1 MNNIDFDNL
10 INFAKDQSSSLR
22 DYQIKNK
29 IEILERWKTQ
39 RGVMLQMPTGTG
51 KTRLFASLIRNIV
64 DYGSKNKIAYKILVL
79 VHRTELIDQ
88 IDEELGI
95 KYHLAHGIIQSRE
108 RERKNYP
115 VQIASVQTL
124 SRRLLS
130 WTDKAFDFIIVDEAH
145 HITADSYQKIVNAF
159 PNAKL
164 LGVTATPYRLS
175 GLGFTETFQSLI
187 TSPSV
192 LEFINKGY
200 LSKYQYYSIPRYSLL
215 QKQIDKIKK
224 FSQGDY
230 AESEIE
236 RICNNEQIRAQV
248 VDTYLEHANG
258 KKGIVYTI
266 NQEHNRNLCAAFR
279 EKGIKT
285 VAIDS
290 NTDRDIRDG
299 YIEDFK
305 NNKIDIICNVNIFS
319 EGFDCPDIEVV
330 ILARPTLSLSMFLQ
344 QVGRGLRKSE
354 NIDSVKII
362 DLVGLYNKFG
372 FPSSFRPWGTYFIGN
387 KEQGANANQDSKT
400 NKNSTTYEKRNTN
413 LSEGDEE
420 VVLIHTP
427 DDYDFLRQEIG
438 KLWEE
443 IDNYHTYCAECV
455 DKVMSDPIYEGVEY
469 EVDYNMD
476 FINHFINGEK
486 YNLNNRSYFIFSIR
500 FLNNDDPTSKDVFRN
515 FMNKF
520 CYKRRDVEIYRKDFS
535 YFDEGR
541 IEYFNNVDFFIHF
554 INFYAS
560 QSAYSASID
569 NFLALKK
576 RGIKKLMDFD
586 KLIRNQ
592 ISLYFI
598 NEDFPKKLLN
608 EEFSK
613 KSFSVYPNKMIDNNF
628 PPSKLKSAIRYLWN
642 LNLYL
647 VHEHGKVI
655 KWVFSNYQFDED
667 GKLYEICVFKN

>member
-1 MNNIDFDNL
+1 MNNIDFDNI

-115 VQIASVQTL
+115 IQIASVQTL
-124 SRRLLS
+124 SRRLSS

-145 HITADSYQKIVNAF
+145 HITANSYQKIVNAF

-354 NIDSVKII
+354 NIDSVIII

-372 FPSSFRPWGTYFIGN
+372 FPSSNRPWGRYFIGN
-387 KEQGANANQDSKT
+387 KVQGTNENQDSKT
-400 NKNSTTYEKRNTN
+400 NKKSITYKKRTTN

-443 IDNYHTYCAECV
+443 IDNYHTCCAKCV
-455 DKVMSDPIYEGVEY
+455 DDVMSDPKYEGIEY
-469 EVDYNMD
+469 EVDYNMEYFD
-476 FINHFINGEK
+476 HVNHLINGKK
-486 YNLNNRSYFIFSIR
+486 YDSDNQIYFLFSIR
-500 FLNNDDPTSKDVFRN
+500 FLNKDDNSKDWLRKL
-515 FMNKF
+515 MKQIH
-520 CYKRRDVEIYRKDFS
+520 YRRLDLEKLNDSS
-535 YFDEGR
+535 YDDEGKV
-541 IEYFNNVDFFIHF
+541 ETFNDIDLFTSF
-554 INFYAS
+554 INFNAS
-560 QSAYSASID
+560 TSAYRRLLYKL
-569 NFLALKK
+569 LALKK
-576 RGIKKLMDFD
+576 RKIKQLIDFD
-586 KLIRNQ
+586 IQMRNQ
-592 ISLYFI
+592 IPLSTI
-598 NEDFPKKLLN
+598 D

-613 KSFSVYPNKMIDNNF
+613 KSFSVYPNKMINNN
-628 PPSKLKSAIRYLWN
+628 PSLFNLKFAVRCLWGYN
-642 LNLYL
+642 LDLAHDCGKD
-647 VHEHGKVI
+647 VHFVI
-655 KWVFSNYQFDED
+655 PNYHFDEN
-667 GKLYEICVFKN
+667 GKKYEICLIYGL